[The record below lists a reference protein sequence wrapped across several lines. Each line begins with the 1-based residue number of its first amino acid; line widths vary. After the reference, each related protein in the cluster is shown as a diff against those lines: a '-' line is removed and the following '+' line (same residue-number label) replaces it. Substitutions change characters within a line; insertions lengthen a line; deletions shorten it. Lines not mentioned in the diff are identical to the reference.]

1 MKKLLIKILEK
12 ITADLAKLTIWR
24 YKPKIIGITGS
35 VGKTSTKIA
44 TATVLSKKFKVRFSY
59 KNLNNELG
67 LPLTVLGDW
76 SEKDLILVSR
86 KTPSGEKKFEKL
98 FFWIKVIFKSI
109 WQIIFK
115 NKSYPQI
122 LILEYGAD
130 KPGDIRYLLS
140 IARPNIGIIS
150 AIGDIPVH
158 VEFYEGPEELALEK
172 SRLIMNLPSYSYAIL
187 NYDDEVVMNIKH
199 RTRANILTFGFN
211 DGADI
216 QIINFEN
223 KIENNKPIG
232 IVFKIKYEN
241 NIVPIRIPGVF
252 GKTHAYAAAGACAV
266 GLVCGMNLIE
276 ICESLENYSPEE
288 GRANL
293 IKGIK
298 DSLII
303 DDSYNASLLSMK
315 AGLDLLNSLPAKRKV
330 AILGDM
336 LEIGKYSIFAHK
348 NIGKIAGKICDI
360 LITIGP
366 RAKFIAQAA
375 QKAGLKEKNI
385 LSFDTVDEAEEKII
399 QLIKP
404 GDLILLKASHAIGLH
419 ELVKFLKSFEN

>member
-1 MKKLLIKILEK
+1 MKKILIKTLEK
-12 ITADLAKLTIWR
+12 ITANLAKLTIWR

-44 TATVLSKKFKVRFSY
+44 TATVLSKKFKARFSY

-67 LPLTVLGDW
+67 LPLTILGDW

-86 KTPSGEKKFEKL
+86 KTPSGEKTIEKL

-115 NKSYPQI
+115 NKNYPQF

-130 KPGDIRYLLS
+130 KPGDIRCLLN
-140 IARPNIGIIS
+140 IAKPEIGVIT
-150 AIGDIPVH
+150 AIGEIPVH
-158 VEFYEGPEELALEK
+158 VEFYEGPEEVALEK
-172 SRLIMNLPSYSYAIL
+172 SRLIINLPSYSYAIL
-187 NYDDEVVMNIKH
+187 NYDDETVMNVKH
-199 RTRANILTFGFN
+199 RTRAHLLTFGFN
-211 DGADI
+211 NGADI

-223 KIENNKPIG
+223 KVENNKPLG

-241 NIVPIRIPGVF
+241 NIVPVRIFGAF
-252 GKTHAYAAAGACAV
+252 GKTHAYAAAAACAV
-266 GLVCGMNLIE
+266 GLACGMNLIE

-293 IKGIK
+293 VKGIK

-303 DDSYNASLLSMK
+303 DDSYNASFLSMK
-315 AGLDLLNSLPAKRKV
+315 AGLDLLNSLPAKRKIAV
-330 AILGDM
+330 LGDM
-336 LEIGKYSIFAHK
+336 LEIGKYSIFAHE
-348 NIGKIAGKICDI
+348 NIGKIAAKVCNI
-360 LITIGP
+360 LITVGP
-366 RAKFIAQAA
+366 RAKFIAKGA
-375 QKAGLKEKNI
+375 KEAGLKQKNI
-385 LSFDTVDEAEEKII
+385 LSFDTVEEVQEQII

-404 GDLILLKASHAIGLH
+404 GDLVLLKASHAIGLH
-419 ELVKFLKSFEN
+419 ELVKFLKSFEK